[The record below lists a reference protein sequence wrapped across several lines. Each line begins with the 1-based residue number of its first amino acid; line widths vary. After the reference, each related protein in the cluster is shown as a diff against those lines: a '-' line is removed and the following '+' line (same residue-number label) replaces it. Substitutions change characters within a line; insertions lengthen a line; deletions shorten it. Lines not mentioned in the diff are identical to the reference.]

1 MFNIVEIPQKP
12 IFQALICAVLALI
25 TFVIIKIVSVNQTID
40 PNLYWT
46 LGGTTI
52 LLYTVLNTTYGT
64 RADNMKQYWFHSVYS
79 FIALFL
85 FSLYTPKI
93 LSGIS
98 IGESKS
104 FGKIYIVL
112 VFCYF
117 LFFSMTMIIKRLWIF
132 FEAENDAKLKKDG
145 ML

>member
-12 IFQALICAVLALI
+12 IFQALICAVLTAI
-25 TFVIIKIVSVNQTID
+25 AFIILKIIGASQTID
-40 PNLYWT
+40 PNLYWI
-46 LGGTTI
+46 LGGTSI
-52 LLYTVLNTTYGT
+52 LLFTVLNTTYGT

-85 FSLYTPKI
+85 FSLYAPKF

-98 IGESKS
+98 IGESPS

-117 LFFSMTMIIKRLWIF
+117 LFFSMTMIIKRLWLF
-132 FEAENDAKLKKDG
+132 FEAENDAKLRKDG
-145 ML
+145 MR